1 MEVGLQGSALQ
12 FERKLDATKKSIK
25 QIMTKASKRAVAGS
39 YAIEKNHNY
48 PYHYPILYYNHFSPP
63 TFTFLALIFFIII
76 FFLILLMFTLSCT
89 PPYMCGK
96 GVHQAVVRLVRH
108 MKP

>member
-48 PYHYPILYYNHFSPP
+48 PYHYPILYYNHFFPLLLLFLLCFFYYYFFFDFANVHFKLHSP
-63 TFTFLALIFFIII
+63 IH
-76 FFLILLMFTLSCT
+76 
-89 PPYMCGK
+89 
-96 GVHQAVVRLVRH
+96 VW
-108 MKP
+108 